1 MPRSRPRFRRA
12 RAALAATVTAAA
24 TVAVTPGAATAAV
37 PFAAATPQGPL
48 TSTACA
54 RVGTA
59 DTCELYAKPGTMT
72 PAGAAPVNIWGL
84 ASTDTAAPST
94 PGPVLVVTVGDTVTI
109 NLHNGLADPLGLAL
123 PQVSGV
129 AAPTPTA
136 AGATGAIT
144 FTAARPGTYLYEA
157 GHTAL
162 GARQTAMGI
171 VGALVVRPAAAGQ
184 AYDTPAS
191 AFDDEAVL
199 VLSEVDPAFNANP
212 AGFDLRNFHPTYRLI
227 NGKSYPQTDPVAT
240 GPGRKVLLRYV
251 NAGVT
256 DHAMGVAGARQIPV
270 GVDARPNPDAF
281 PLFADTLAPGQ
292 TEDMVTVVP
301 PDTDG
306 TQFAVYE
313 TAGRLD
319 NAGARAGATSTQI
332 GFGGMLT
339 FLQTGAVAPVGDT
352 FGPVASAVAVTP
364 GAVKATDT
372 NVTVSATVSDAANGN
387 SAVTAAE
394 YVIDTPAA
402 VTPGGGTPL
411 TGTFG
416 TPTVTGLSAA
426 IPAATLQTLT
436 QGAHT
441 VYVRG
446 RDAAGNWGPPASA
459 TFQLTTVG
467 AATTG
472 VSVTP
477 NVTNGSVDV
486 TVKATGDD
494 SGLGGTVTAAEFFL
508 SATGAGGT
516 GTPMTLGSPN
526 ATLSTETGT
535 LTAQA
540 VQANPDGA
548 TSVFVHTKDSFG
560 IWGPFTAVPLTITR
574 ALPTA
579 SGVTID
585 PNPTDGTKGSA
596 VDATQIQVKGTFTV
610 PGTPPLTTIAAAE
623 GFLDPA
629 TANPAN
635 GTGFVFVANDGKFD
649 AASEIA
655 YGLIPLSQV
664 SALADGAHTVYV
676 HARDT
681 AGNWGPLTA
690 ATLTVSRGVGVSAVS
705 AVLTPAAPSV
715 GAATTAVTLTA
726 TATLPP
732 GTTAPPQAA
741 EWFLGADPG
750 AGNGRPMTIST
761 VSASTFTLAGTVPPG
776 LFTTPGP
783 VTLSVRARGA
793 NGTWGTATPVTVTVA
808 AQPVRI
814 FADTFDTSTANWSSA
829 TGNPAVTGAQL
840 APTLGQFVTDTT
852 PANQSPYTASF
863 AFTPSTLATTAAGNA
878 TILRAL
884 TGANTEV
891 YSVQYQRMAANTYR
905 LRLVRGLA
913 ISNWVTVTGA
923 GVANVQRT
931 ITVTFSTTATTSTTR
946 LSVAGG
952 AGITGS
958 PVTLTGTGAAAAAQR
973 VETVNLGL
981 IAGTAGTTGGPRLDT
996 FLSSRN

>member
-24 TVAVTPGAATAAV
+24 TVAVTPAAATAAV

-72 PAGAAPVNIWGL
+72 PAGAAPVTIWGL
-84 ASTDTAAPST
+84 APTDTAAPGT
-94 PGPVLVVTVGDTVTI
+94 PGPVLVVTQGDAVTI

-123 PQVSGV
+123 PQMNGV
-129 AAPTPTA
+129 AAPAPTA

-157 GHTAL
+157 GHTDL

-256 DHAMGVAGARQIPV
+256 DHAMGVAGARQSPV
-270 GVDARPNPDAF
+270 GIDARPNPDAF

-339 FLQTGAVAPVGDT
+339 FLQTGAVPPTGDT
-352 FGPVASAVAVTP
+352 FGPVASGVTVTP
-364 GAVKATDT
+364 GAVKVTDT
-372 NVTVSATVSDAANGN
+372 NVTVSATVSDVANGGSN
-387 SAVTAAE
+387 VMAAE

-402 VTPGGGTPL
+402 VAPGGGTPMA
-411 TGTFG
+411 GQFG
-416 TPTVTGLSAA
+416 TPTVSGLTATV
-426 IPAATLQTLT
+426 PQATLQTLA
-436 QGAHT
+436 QGTHT

-446 RDAAGNWGPPASA
+446 KDEAGNWGPPASA

-472 VSVTP
+472 ASVTP
-477 NVTNGSVDV
+477 NVTNGSVDLA
-486 TVKATGDD
+486 VKATGDD
-494 SGLGGTVTAAEFFL
+494 SGLGGTVTAAEFFV
-508 SATGAGGT
+508 GT
-516 GTPMTLGSPN
+516 AAPASTLFGNGTAMTLATSN
-526 ATLSTETGT
+526 AALTAMTGT

-540 VQANPDGA
+540 VQAQPDGA
-548 TSVFVHTKDSFG
+548 ATVFVHTKDSFD
-560 IWGPFTAVPLTITR
+560 IWGPFTSVPLTITR
-574 ALPTA
+574 ARPTA

-596 VDATQIQVKGTFTV
+596 VDATQIQVKGTFAV
-610 PGTPPLTTIAAAE
+610 PGAPPLTTIAAAE

-649 AASEIA
+649 AASEVA

-664 SALADGAHTVYV
+664 SALTDGAHTVYV

-690 ATLTVSRGVGVSAVS
+690 ATLTVDRGAVVSAVT
-705 AVLTPAAPSV
+705 ATPATITAT
-715 GAATTAVTLTA
+715 TTAVALSA
-726 TATLPP
+726 TATVPA
-732 GTTAPPQAA
+732 GAAAPTAA
-741 EWFLGADPG
+741 EWFLDGVDPG
-750 AGNGRPMTIST
+750 AGRGRPMTIT
-761 VSASTFTLAGTVPPG
+761 PNAGGFRLAANVPPG
-776 LFTTPGP
+776 LFTATGAH
-783 VTLSVRARGA
+783 TLSVRARSAG
-793 NGTWGTATPVTVTVA
+793 GVWGKAVLTTVNVTGVPTA
-808 AQPVRI
+808 I
-814 FADTFDTSTANWSSA
+814 FSDAFDTSTANWSSA

-840 APTLGQFVTDTT
+840 APAVGTFVTDTT
-852 PANQSPYTASF
+852 PVNQAPYTASF
-863 AFTPSTLATTAAGNA
+863 GFTPSSLKTSVTGTATLFT
-878 TILRAL
+878 AL
-884 TGANTEV
+884 TGAGGEV
-891 YSVQYQRMAANTYR
+891 VSVQYQWQSATTYR
-905 LRLVRGLA
+905 LRLIRAGVPSG
-913 ISNWVTVTGA
+913 WVTVSGA
-923 GVANVQRT
+923 TTIART
-931 ITVTFSTTATTSTTR
+931 ITVRFSATGVASTATLT
-946 LSVAGG
+946 VAGG
-952 AGITGS
+952 SGIAGS
-958 PVTLTGTGAAAAAQR
+958 PQTLTGNRATVALR
-973 VETVNLGL
+973 VESVNLGVVSAT
-981 IAGTAGTTGGPRLDT
+981 AGTAGNPLIDNFT
-996 FLSSRN
+996 SSRN